1 MVFPIVMYGY
11 ESWTIK
17 KAECQRIDAFELW
30 CWRRLLRVP
39 LIARRSNQTH
49 LTGDRS
55 FTVNC
60 KMISGAGLIMTN
72 KPPNQKL
79 PLSAEPKP
87 KIHLWASCSLAFSSK
102 KFLNQHVKCNHPSQI
117 LLKTS
122 ARDRLQPED
131 PCASNQN
138 QQQHY
143 SDPHIWSDKPESRE
157 AKEKPQSLLKSLR
170 LRRISR
176 ASSYSFKGQMGCSR
190 VHKRMREETNT
201 GQEVNPE
208 DTGKLFMGKG
218 ASRIMS
224 QVWKLWAR
232 LNG

>member
-1 MVFPIVMYGY
+1 MVFPIVMNGY

-17 KAECQRIDAFELW
+17 KAESQRIDAFELW

-60 KMISGAGLIMTN
+60 KMISGAGLNHLTKSFLFQQNQSPRSTYGPPALWPSPVRNSWTN
-72 KPPNQKL
+72 MSNAIT
-79 PLSAEPKP
+79 PLR
-87 KIHLWASCSLAFSSK
+87 SSW
-102 KFLNQHVKCNHPSQI
+102 
-117 LLKTS
+117 KTS
-122 ARDRLQPED
+122 ARDCLQPED